1 MNPKIKKLKA
11 ERERNVLRITEMTS
25 RNEEIDKQVARMK
38 LEASGVTL
46 DRLTP
51 EQEEYVHGFGG

>member
-1 MNPKIKKLKA
+1 MP
-11 ERERNVLRITEMTS
+11 
-25 RNEEIDKQVARMK
+25 EEIDKQVARMK